1 LNKREVDLE
10 TIEFFCMKNS
20 LFEIFKNNLS
30 TEEITFFKSKSE
42 YPEMKIV
49 DNFYDFSK
57 GKKRDIDIYKRLNE
71 AYDELSIRFGYK
83 NPSFIP
89 CLREDNSI
97 YMNGL
102 CNMCQDIGKFC
113 FKFPNG
119 KEIIESNVFLVRA
132 YFQTVDG
139 LKCFQPSFVK
149 QVIYEEELDKLVYI
163 IFKNREWVIG
173 NTGKRPYA
181 KMDVYVYYGSGLY
194 EFFKSVDT
202 EFSFIEPGNYFFSN
216 VEKADENE
224 IRFIKYIEGKAV
236 VLHKGKENF
245 YIERNNGLKE
255 ENSIDYNIIENDL
268 IKINFFLD
276 GSKASIVFN
285 QFCKDR
291 AEKILEL
298 DPLISEDATKNYC
311 AYFKIENVQDI
322 RFAYY
327 CLCKS
332 AFLRNEV
339 FGGVGFFG
347 VSLAR
352 YKKQVL
358 YSKLS
363 YILKLSKLKINESD
377 DIFYLLRELYLAC
390 DEEFNMSKLPSK
402 CEKLPTHDD
411 VMKKLSYY
419 LISIRNDSVINKNEE
434 TEFKKMYRN
443 YFDDAVRKGDAQTKW
458 ISEYRLYEMVKIQY
472 PDAIY
477 QYHDK
482 WLGNQSLDVFI
493 PSKNIG
499 IEYQGEQHYFP
510 ISLFGGEKGF
520 LERKQLDDIKR
531 EKCKEYNINLL
542 EWKYCNP
549 ITSNSIKREIAQM
562 NSADV

>member
-1 LNKREVDLE
+1 
-10 TIEFFCMKNS
+10 M
-20 LFEIFKNNLS
+20 
-30 TEEITFFKSKSE
+30 
-42 YPEMKIV
+42 
-49 DNFYDFSK
+49 
-57 GKKRDIDIYKRLNE
+57 G
-71 AYDELSIRFGYK
+71 
-83 NPSFIP
+83 
-89 CLREDNSI
+89 
-97 YMNGL
+97 
-102 CNMCQDIGKFC
+102 QDIGEFC

-139 LKCFQPSFVK
+139 LKCFQPRFVK
-149 QVIYEEELDKLVYI
+149 QVIHEEELDKLVYI
-163 IFKNREWVIG
+163 IFKNRERVTG
-173 NTGKRPYA
+173 NTEKKSYT
-181 KMDVYVYYGSGLY
+181 KMDAYVYYGSSLY
-194 EFFKSVDT
+194 EIFKSVDT

-245 YIERNNGLKE
+245 YRERNNGLKV
-255 ENSIDYNIIENDL
+255 ENAIDYNITEDDL
-268 IKINFFLD
+268 IKVNFFMD

-298 DPLISEDATKNYC
+298 DTLINEDATKNYC
-311 AYFKIENVQDI
+311 AYFKIENIQDI

-332 AFLRNEV
+332 AFLRDEV

-352 YKKQVL
+352 YKKQVFD
-358 YSKLS
+358 SKMS

-411 VMKKLSYY
+411 VMNKLSYY
-419 LISIRNDSVINKNEE
+419 LISIRSDSIINKKEE
-434 TEFKKMYRN
+434 TDFKKMYRN
-443 YFDDAVRKGDAQTKW
+443 YFDDAVRKGEAQTKW

-493 PSKNIG
+493 PSKNLG

-520 LERKQLDDIKR
+520 LERKKLDDLKK
-531 EKCKEYNINLL
+531 EKCKKYNINLL

-549 ITSNSIKREIAQM
+549 ITSNSIKREIDQM
-562 NSADV
+562 NSADI